1 MEQGKNAETQ
11 YEAAEKHAHEEL
23 LAYIRNDLF
32 SNSEVILVTEL
43 TSRLVLSM
51 DYLGFSQVKDS
62 TKKHLRRKLGTELA
76 GSIHILSDD
85 KGRLLLYCLTMSVLA
100 KATYSLKMELQH
112 ARAMKAGSGFSDA
125 LLGMHAFTGWDTV
138 SAFAGRGKIG
148 CLEATDKSDKAY
160 QEAFSEL
167 GRSWDVS
174 DELFEKLQ

>member
-1 MEQGKNAETQ
+1 M
-11 YEAAEKHAHEEL
+11 
-23 LAYIRNDLF
+23 
-32 SNSEVILVTEL
+32 TEL

-112 ARAMKAGSGFSDA
+112 ARAIKAGSGFSDA
-125 LLGMHAFTGWDTV
+125 LLGMHAFTGCDTV

-148 CLEATDKSDKAY
+148 ALKLLTSLTRPTKRPSVSLDVLGMCLMS
-160 QEAFSEL
+160 FL
-167 GRSWDVS
+167 RSCNRS
-174 DELFEKLQ
+174 HAICMCILPAQQRCEHPSSPTLLC